1 MSPAVP
7 ADLSGTA
14 VAKALE
20 RGGFE
25 HISTRGSHAKYRSGE
40 RTVIVPLHREQRRQ
54 RQTPPWRSRGSGT
67 LARPPATLELSAPS
81 RRTAVRSGG
90 PRADGVQEAQ
100 EMADRR
106 C

>member
-7 ADLSGTA
+7 TGLSGSA

-40 RTVIVPLHREQRRQ
+40 RTVIVPLHHSLA
-54 RQTPPWRSRGSGT
+54 PGT
-67 LARPPATLELSAPS
+67 LRSILRQADWTVGDLEEHLK
-81 RRTAVRSGG
+81 
-90 PRADGVQEAQ
+90 
-100 EMADRR
+100 
-106 C
+106 

>member
-7 ADLSGTA
+7 TGLSGAA

-40 RTVIVPLHREQRRQ
+40 RTVIVPLHRSLA
-54 RQTPPWRSRGSGT
+54 PGT
-67 LARPPATLELSAPS
+67 LRSILRQADWTVDDLEECM
-81 RRTAVRSGG
+81 R
-90 PRADGVQEAQ
+90 
-100 EMADRR
+100 
-106 C
+106 